1 MTTFVHNKKVNF
13 NYEITDTFDAGI
25 ELLGP
30 EVKSLRLGQASLDGA
45 HVIIRGEEAYLV
57 GATIAPYQPGNKDS
71 KVDPARTRRL
81 LLSKKD
87 IAELIGTGAR
97 KGLTLVPIS
106 VYNKGRYIKLSI
118 GVARGKKKFDKRETL
133 KKKEATRD
141 VARSLKDS

>member
-30 EVKSLRLGQASLDGA
+30 EVKSLRLGQVSLDGA

-57 GATIAPYQPGNKDS
+57 GATIAPYQPGNDDAKF
-71 KVDPARTRRL
+71 DPARTRRL

-87 IAELIGTGAR
+87 IKELIGTSAR

-141 VARSLKDS
+141 VARSLKDF

>member
-1 MTTFVHNKKVNF
+1 MPTFVHNKKVHF

-25 ELLGP
+25 ELVGP

-45 HVIIRGEEAYLV
+45 HVVIRGEEAYLV
-57 GATIAPYQPGNKDS
+57 GATIAPYQPGNDDS
-71 KVDPARTRRL
+71 KFDPTRTRRL

-87 IAELIGTGAR
+87 IKELIGTGAR

-141 VARSLKDS
+141 VARSLKDF